1 MGIGFTIMLLV
12 MGAIREVLG
21 SGSFLGVPVMGQN
34 FEPWVIMVLPPSGF
48 LTLGII
54 MLAIAWWRER
64 GANRAAAA
72 AGAR

>member
-1 MGIGFTIMLLV
+1 MG
-12 MGAIREVLG
+12 R
-21 SGSFLGVPVMGQN
+21 N
-34 FEPWVIMVLPPSGF
+34 FEPWVIMVLPPRGF

-72 AGAR
+72 RGAR